1 MTSVTR
7 FLLPAIAL
15 SFGSLCLVSLRA
27 ELSFLSGV
35 SIPGGGE
42 VVAHYNA
49 TSGPD
54 RVLVTNSLARTSGV
68 SHRVDIYSLAPSGV
82 LALET
87 VADFDPVFGASST
100 LSVSSVAADPSSR
113 GFGAAS
119 IIPKDNTTVLGK
131 VAFFDVH
138 TGAILRVIDVGFHP
152 DAVRFT
158 PDGRRLIVAN
168 EGEFTAGAAQA
179 PGSIS
184 VVNLTGFNASTDL
197 QLRAPLVTTVD
208 FRDGLAPGV
217 TLEGLRFNVA
227 GIPAGDRYLYI
238 EPEFSVATNERAYV
252 TLQENNGIAVVDLEG
267 GGAPRISA
275 ILPLGTITQRVD
287 ASDRDPTNG
296 GLAAININDVVP
308 GLPMPDTLATFMHG
322 GRRLLATANEGDAR
336 TDDGDVARAGA
347 ANVVDTVSD
356 GAGDLT
362 FAGSLSDSAGIGRLT
377 ISRFDGNL
385 DSDSLVEVPTMIGTR
400 SFTLWDEAGRRVFD
414 SGSMLE
420 DFVRANAPLTF
431 NMNNGTT
438 TAIDTRSD
446 DKGPE
451 PEALAYGEIAGRQF
465 VFVGAERQNG
475 IFQFDV
481 TDLSRVS
488 IVGYYNIVD
497 GTKVVT
503 GTQYVS
509 PETIVFVS
517 ASDSPTGKP
526 VLLVGYEGVEPAIS
540 GSLAVLEVQPT
551 TTRVVNGSVRANVAA
566 GETMIVGFSA
576 DSADSVLMRA
586 VGPGLAQF
594 GVTGTLADPLL
605 FLYSPSRLLESNE
618 DWVATPELQAG
629 AAAVGAFALPTGSRD
644 SVILRSLTGG
654 HTLHLAARSP
664 GDVLMEVYGVGPTA
678 RLGNFSTRGRVG
690 GPGDRLIAGF
700 VVLGQ
705 GAHPVLIRAVG
716 PKLSSFGVTNA
727 SADPRLEVYRNGVK
741 AADNDDWAQAVSAAD
756 LAAAGAF
763 SLEGDTKSAAVRLS
777 LTGGAAYT
785 IHVFGAGTPG
795 EALLEIYQ
803 VR

>member
-1 MTSVTR
+1 MTSLIQSRITPV
-7 FLLPAIAL
+7 LLTLVCAIT
-15 SFGSLCLVSLRA
+15 LRA
-27 ELSFLSGV
+27 ELSLVSGV

-49 TSGPD
+49 ASGMD
-54 RVLVTNSLARTSGV
+54 RVLVTNSLARSSGV
-68 SHRVDIYSLAPSGV
+68 SHRVDIYTLAPSGA
-82 LALET
+82 LALGA
-87 VADFDPVFGASST
+87 VADLDSLFGAAST
-100 LSVSSVAADPSSR
+100 LSVSSVAADPRSR

-119 IIPKDNTTVLGK
+119 IIPKDNTTTLGK

-138 TGAILRVIDVGFHP
+138 TGAILRVVDVGFHP

-184 VVNLTGFNASTDL
+184 VVNLTGVLSASDL
-197 QLRAPLVTTVD
+197 LGTAPLVATVD

-217 TLEGLRFNVA
+217 TLDGLRFNVA
-227 GIPAGDRYLYI
+227 GITAADRYLYV
-238 EPEFSVATNERAYV
+238 EPEFSAVTNERAYV
-252 TLQENNGIAVVDLEG
+252 TLQENNGIAVVELEG

-275 ILPLGTITQRVD
+275 ILPLGTISQRID
-287 ASDRDPTNG
+287 ASDRDPVNG
-296 GLAAININDVVP
+296 GLAAINIDDVVP
-308 GLPMPDTLATFMHG
+308 GLPMPDTIATFMLG

-336 TDDGDVARAGA
+336 TDDGDIARAGA
-347 ANVVDTVSD
+347 ANIVDTVSD
-356 GAGDLT
+356 GAGDQIFT
-362 FAGSLSDSAGIGRLT
+362 GSLSDSSGLGRLN

-385 DSDSLVEVPTMIGTR
+385 DADPLIEVPTMIGTR

-451 PEALAYGEIAGRQF
+451 PEALAYGEIDGRHY

-488 IVGYYNIVD
+488 IVGYFNIVD
-497 GTKVVT
+497 GAKVVT
-503 GTQYVS
+503 GTQFVS

-517 ASDSPTGKP
+517 AADSPTGKP
-526 VLLVGYEGVEPAIS
+526 LLLVGYEGVDPTIS
-540 GSLAVLEVQPT
+540 GSVAVLEVQPT
-551 TTRVVNGSVRANVAA
+551 TTRVVNGSVRATVTA
-566 GETMIVGFSA
+566 GQTMIAGFSA
-576 DSADSVLMRA
+576 EGADTVLMRA
-586 VGPGLAQF
+586 VGPGLGQF

-605 FLYSPSRLLESNE
+605 FLYSPTRLLESNE
-618 DWVATPELQAG
+618 DWISSPELQTG
-629 AAAVGAFALPTGSRD
+629 TAAVGAFTLPTGSRD
-644 SVILRSLTGG
+644 SVILRPVTGA
-654 HTLHLAARSP
+654 HSLHLAARSA
-664 GDVLMEVYGVGPTA
+664 GDVLMEVYGVGGGA
-678 RLGNFSTRGRVG
+678 RLGNFSTRGRIG
-690 GPGDRLIAGF
+690 APGDRLIAGF

-705 GAHPVLIRAVG
+705 GAQSVLIRAVG
-716 PKLSSFGVTNA
+716 PKLSAFGVTNPA
-727 SADPRLEVYRNGVK
+727 ADPRLEVYRNGIK
-741 AADNDDWAQAVSAAD
+741 AADNDDWMHTVSAAD
-756 LAAAGAF
+756 MAAAGAF
-763 SLEGDTKSAAVRLS
+763 SLEGDTKSAAVRLD

-785 IHVFGAGTPG
+785 IHVLGAGAAG
-795 EALLEIYQ
+795 EALLEVYQ
-803 VR
+803 GR

>member
-15 SFGSLCLVSLRA
+15 SFGSLSLVSLRA

-82 LALET
+82 LAVEA

-503 GTQYVS
+503 GTQYIS

>member
-1 MTSVTR
+1 MTSALR
-7 FLLPAIAL
+7 LLPPALVL
-15 SFGSLCLVSLRA
+15 SFSLLCPVASRA
-27 ELSFLSGV
+27 ELSLLSGV

-49 TSGPD
+49 PSGAD
-54 RVLVTNSLARTSGV
+54 RVLVTNSLARTSGA
-68 SHRVDIYSLAPSGV
+68 SHRIDIYSLAASGV
-82 LALET
+82 LKLEV

-100 LSVSSVAADPSSR
+100 LSVSSVAADPASR
-113 GFGAAS
+113 GFGVAS

-131 VAFFDVH
+131 VAFFDIH
-138 TGAILRVIDVGFHP
+138 TGAILRVVDVGFHP

-168 EGEFTAGAAQA
+168 EGEFTAGAAQV

-184 VVNLTGFNASTDL
+184 IINLTGFNASTDL
-197 QLRAPLVTTVD
+197 QLRAPLITTLD

-217 TLEGLRFNVA
+217 TLDGLRFNVA
-227 GIPAGDRYLYI
+227 GITAEDRYLYI
-238 EPEFSVATNERAYV
+238 EPEFSVATNERVYV
-252 TLQENNGIAVVDLEG
+252 TLQENNGVAVVDLEG

-275 ILPLGTITQRVD
+275 ILPLGTITQRID
-287 ASDRDPTNG
+287 ASDRDPSDG

-308 GLPMPDTLATFMHG
+308 GLPMPDTITTFMHR

-356 GAGDLT
+356 GASDQI
-362 FAGSLSDSAGIGRLT
+362 FAGSLSDSAGLGRLT

-385 DSDSLVEVPTMIGTR
+385 DADALIEVPTMIGTR
-400 SFTLWDEAGRRVFD
+400 SFTLWDETGRRVFD

-420 DFVRANAPLTF
+420 EFVRANAPLTF

-451 PEALAYGEIAGRQF
+451 PEALAYGEIDGRQY

-488 IVGYYNIVD
+488 IVGYFNIVD

-517 ASDSPTGKP
+517 ATDSPTGKP
-526 VLLVGYEGVEPAIS
+526 LLLVGYEGVEPSIS
-540 GSLAVLEVQPT
+540 GSVAVLEVQPT
-551 TTRVVNGSVRANVAA
+551 TTRIVNGSVRASVAA
-566 GETMIVGFSA
+566 GQTMIMGFSA
-576 DSADSVLMRA
+576 DGADTVLARA
-586 VGPGLAQF
+586 VGPGLSQF
-594 GVTGTLADPLL
+594 GVTGALADPLL
-605 FLYSPSRLLESNE
+605 FLLADAPAGVERGLGGFSR
-618 DWVATPELQAG
+618 TAG
-629 AAAVGAFALPTGSRD
+629 WNG
-644 SVILRSLTGG
+644 
-654 HTLHLAARSP
+654 
-664 GDVLMEVYGVGPTA
+664 
-678 RLGNFSTRGRVG
+678 RGRRVC
-690 GPGDRLIAGF
+690 
-700 VVLGQ
+700 
-705 GAHPVLIRAVG
+705 
-716 PKLSSFGVTNA
+716 
-727 SADPRLEVYRNGVK
+727 
-741 AADNDDWAQAVSAAD
+741 AAN
-756 LAAAGAF
+756 
-763 SLEGDTKSAAVRLS
+763 R
-777 LTGGAAYT
+777 
-785 IHVFGAGTPG
+785 
-795 EALLEIYQ
+795 
-803 VR
+803 

>member
-49 TSGPD
+49 TSGSD

-503 GTQYVS
+503 GAQYVS

-763 SLEGDTKSAAVRLS
+763 SLEGDTKSAAVRVS

>member
-1 MTSVTR
+1 MTSVLRIR
-7 FLLPAIAL
+7 FWPGLLILL
-15 SFGSLCLVSLRA
+15 SAVTLRA
-27 ELSFLSGV
+27 ELSLLSGV

-49 TSGPD
+49 PFGPD
-54 RVLVTNSLARTSGV
+54 RVLVTNSLARASGI
-68 SHRVDIYSLAPSGV
+68 SHRVDIYTLATSGA
-82 LALET
+82 LALDA
-87 VADFDPVFGASST
+87 VADFDAIYGAGAT
-100 LSVSSVAADPSSR
+100 LSVSSVAADPRSR

-119 IIPKDNTTVLGK
+119 IIPKDNTTALGK

-138 TGAILRVIDVGFHP
+138 TGAILRVVQVGFHP

-184 VVNLTGFNASTDL
+184 IINLSGFNASGDL
-197 QLRAPLVTTVD
+197 QLREPLVTTLD

-217 TLEGLRFNVA
+217 TLDGLRFNVA
-227 GIPAGDRYLYI
+227 GITAAERYLYV
-238 EPEFSVATNERAYV
+238 EPEFSTVTNERAYV
-252 TLQENNGIAVVDLEG
+252 TLQENNGIAVVELEG
-267 GGAPRISA
+267 NGAPQITA
-275 ILPLGTITQRVD
+275 ILPLGTISQRID
-287 ASDRDPTNG
+287 ASDRDPANG

-308 GLPMPDTLATFMHG
+308 GLPMPDTIATFILG

-347 ANVVDTVSD
+347 ANLVDTVAD
-356 GAGDLT
+356 GAGDPI
-362 FAGSLSDSAGIGRLT
+362 FSGSLSDSAGIGRLT
-377 ISRFDGNL
+377 ISRVDGNL
-385 DSDSLVEVPTMIGTR
+385 DADSLIEVPTMIGTR

-451 PEALAYGEIAGRQF
+451 PEALAYGEVDGRHY

-517 ASDSPTGKP
+517 ATDSPTGKP

-540 GSLAVLEVQPT
+540 GSVAVLEVQPT
-551 TTRVVNGSVRANVAA
+551 ATRVVNGSVRATVTA
-566 GETMIVGFSA
+566 GQTMIVGFTA
-576 DSADSVLMRA
+576 EGADSVLMRA
-586 VGPGLAQF
+586 VGPGLGQF
-594 GVTGTLADPLL
+594 GVSGALADPLL
-605 FLYSPSRLLESNE
+605 FLYSPTRLLESNE

-629 AAAVGAFALPTGSRD
+629 TAAVGAFALPTGSRD
-644 SVILRSLTGG
+644 SVILRPVTGG
-654 HTLHLAARSP
+654 HSLHLAARST
-664 GDVLMEVYGVGPTA
+664 GDVLMEVYGVGAGA

-690 GPGDRLIAGF
+690 APEDRLIAGF

-705 GAHPVLIRAVG
+705 GAQSVLIRAVG
-716 PKLSSFGVTNA
+716 PKLSAFGITNA
-727 SADPRLEVYRNGVK
+727 AADPRLEVYRNGVK
-741 AADNDDWAQAVSAAD
+741 AADNDDWAQAVSAAEM
-756 LAAAGAF
+756 AAAGAF
-763 SLEGDTKSAAVRLS
+763 PLDGDNKSAAVRLN

-785 IHVFGAGTPG
+785 IHVFGAGTAG

-803 VR
+803 GR

>member
-1 MTSVTR
+1 MTPVTR

-503 GTQYVS
+503 GTQYIS

>member
-49 TSGPD
+49 TSGSD

-488 IVGYYNIVD
+488 IVGYYNIID

-763 SLEGDTKSAAVRLS
+763 SLEGDTKSAAVRVS

>member
-138 TGAILRVIDVGFHP
+138 TGAILRVVDVGFHP

-503 GTQYVS
+503 GTQYIS

-763 SLEGDTKSAAVRLS
+763 SLEGDTKSAAVRVS

>member
-503 GTQYVS
+503 GTQYIS

-594 GVTGTLADPLL
+594 GVTGTVADPLL

-795 EALLEIYQ
+795 EALLEVYQ

>member
-503 GTQYVS
+503 GTQYIS

-795 EALLEIYQ
+795 EALLEVYQ

>member
-1 MTSVTR
+1 MISVPR
-7 FLLPAIAL
+7 PLLSAFLLTL
-15 SFGSLCLVSLRA
+15 LCSVPLRA
-27 ELSFLSGV
+27 ELSLLSGV

-42 VVAHYNA
+42 VVAHYNPA
-49 TSGPD
+49 SGVD
-54 RVLVTNSLARTSGV
+54 RVLVTNSLARTTGV
-68 SHRVDIYSLAPSGV
+68 SHRVDIYSLASSGV
-82 LALET
+82 LALEA
-87 VADFDPVFGASST
+87 VADLDPIFGASAT
-100 LSVSSVAADPSSR
+100 LSVSSVAADPQRR
-113 GFGAAS
+113 GFGVAS

-131 VAFFDVH
+131 VAFFDVL
-138 TGAILRVIDVGFHP
+138 TGAILREVDVGFHP

-168 EGEFTAGAAQA
+168 EGEFTAGALAA

-184 VVNLTGFNASTDL
+184 IVNLTGFNALTDL
-197 QLRAPLVTTVD
+197 QLRAPLVATVD

-217 TLEGLRFNVA
+217 TLEGLRFNVT
-227 GIPAGDRYLYI
+227 GVPAAEQRYLHV
-238 EPEFSVATNERAYV
+238 EPEFPVATNERAYV
-252 TLQENNGIAVVDLEG
+252 TLQENNAIAVVELEG

-275 ILPLGTITQRVD
+275 IFPLGTITQRID
-287 ASDRDPTNG
+287 GSDRDPTNG

-308 GLPMPDTLATFMHG
+308 GLPMPDTLATFVVG

-336 TDDGDVARAGA
+336 PDDGDVARAGA
-347 ANVVDTVSD
+347 ANVVDTVAD
-356 GAGDLT
+356 GAGDLA

-377 ISRFDGNL
+377 ISRVDGNL
-385 DSDSLVEVPTMIGTR
+385 DSDSLIEVPTMLGTR
-400 SFTLWDEAGRRVFD
+400 SFTLWDDTGRRVFD
-414 SGSMLE
+414 SGSMIE
-420 DFVRANAPLTF
+420 EFVRANAPRTF

-451 PEALAYGEIAGRQF
+451 PEALAYGQIDGRHY

-475 IFQFDV
+475 IFQFDI

-497 GTKVVT
+497 GVKVVT

-526 VLLVGYEGVEPAIS
+526 ILLVGYEGVEPAIS

-551 TTRVVNGSVRANVAA
+551 TTRLVNGSVRTTVAA
-566 GETMIVGFSA
+566 GQTMIVGFSPEGA
-576 DSADSVLMRA
+576 SSVLMRA
-586 VGPGLAQF
+586 VGPGLSQF
-594 GVTGTLADPLL
+594 GVPGVLADPLL
-605 FLYSPSRLLESNE
+605 FLYSPTRLLESNE
-618 DWVATPELQAG
+618 DWVATPELQTAT
-629 AAAVGAFALPTGSRD
+629 ASVGAFALPTGSRD

-654 HTLHLAARSP
+654 HSLNLAARAA
-664 GDVLMEVYGVGPTA
+664 GDVMLEVYSVGA
-678 RLGNFSTRGRVG
+678 GAGLSNFSTRGRVG
-690 GPGDRLIAGF
+690 AVGDRLIAGF
-700 VVLGQ
+700 VILGQ

-716 PKLSSFGVTNA
+716 PKLAAFGITSA
-727 SADPRLEVYRNGVK
+727 SADPRLEVYRNGVR
-741 AADNDDWAQAVSAAD
+741 AADNDDWMQAVSAAD

-763 SLEGDTKSAAVRLS
+763 PLDGDTKSAAVRLS

-785 IHVFGAGTPG
+785 VEVFGAGAPG
-795 EALLEIYQ
+795 EVLLEVYQ
-803 VR
+803 AR

>member
-1 MTSVTR
+1 
-7 FLLPAIAL
+7 
-15 SFGSLCLVSLRA
+15 
-27 ELSFLSGV
+27 
-35 SIPGGGE
+35 
-42 VVAHYNA
+42 
-49 TSGPD
+49 
-54 RVLVTNSLARTSGV
+54 VLVTNSLARTSGV

-503 GTQYVS
+503 GAQYVS

-763 SLEGDTKSAAVRLS
+763 SLEGDTKSAAVRVS

>member
-488 IVGYYNIVD
+488 IVGYYNIID

-551 TTRVVNGSVRANVAA
+551 TTRVVNGSVRAHVAA
-566 GETMIVGFSA
+566 GEAVIVGFSA

-763 SLEGDTKSAAVRLS
+763 SLEGDTKSAALRVS

-803 VR
+803 AR

>member
-1 MTSVTR
+1 
-7 FLLPAIAL
+7 
-15 SFGSLCLVSLRA
+15 
-27 ELSFLSGV
+27 
-35 SIPGGGE
+35 
-42 VVAHYNA
+42 
-49 TSGPD
+49 
-54 RVLVTNSLARTSGV
+54 
-68 SHRVDIYSLAPSGV
+68 
-82 LALET
+82 
-87 VADFDPVFGASST
+87 
-100 LSVSSVAADPSSR
+100 
-113 GFGAAS
+113 
-119 IIPKDNTTVLGK
+119 
-131 VAFFDVH
+131 
-138 TGAILRVIDVGFHP
+138 
-152 DAVRFT
+152 
-158 PDGRRLIVAN
+158 
-168 EGEFTAGAAQA
+168 
-179 PGSIS
+179 
-184 VVNLTGFNASTDL
+184 
-197 QLRAPLVTTVD
+197 
-208 FRDGLAPGV
+208 
-217 TLEGLRFNVA
+217 
-227 GIPAGDRYLYI
+227 
-238 EPEFSVATNERAYV
+238 
-252 TLQENNGIAVVDLEG
+252 
-267 GGAPRISA
+267 
-275 ILPLGTITQRVD
+275 
-287 ASDRDPTNG
+287 
-296 GLAAININDVVP
+296 
-308 GLPMPDTLATFMHG
+308 
-322 GRRLLATANEGDAR
+322 
-336 TDDGDVARAGA
+336 
-347 ANVVDTVSD
+347 
-356 GAGDLT
+356 
-362 FAGSLSDSAGIGRLT
+362 
-377 ISRFDGNL
+377 
-385 DSDSLVEVPTMIGTR
+385 
-400 SFTLWDEAGRRVFD
+400 
-414 SGSMLE
+414 
-420 DFVRANAPLTF
+420 
-431 NMNNGTT
+431 
-438 TAIDTRSD
+438 
-446 DKGPE
+446 
-451 PEALAYGEIAGRQF
+451 
-465 VFVGAERQNG
+465 
-475 IFQFDV
+475 
-481 TDLSRVS
+481 
-488 IVGYYNIVD
+488 
-497 GTKVVT
+497 
-503 GTQYVS
+503 
-509 PETIVFVS
+509 
-517 ASDSPTGKP
+517 
-526 VLLVGYEGVEPAIS
+526 
-540 GSLAVLEVQPT
+540 VQPT